1 MEFEIMKK
9 DYIYAIYEFDK
20 KTGRLSRRIELPDC
34 DPDIVREQFAP
45 NEDLEPYISDS
56 HPVLSYQQ
64 ALLIDPSLS
73 ERALNFSRFD
83 YDLQANMK
91 S

>member
-1 MEFEIMKK
+1 MKK

-34 DPDIVREQFAP
+34 DPNIVREQFAP

-56 HPVLSYQQ
+56 HPVL
-64 ALLIDPSLS
+64 ALVIDPSLS
-73 ERALNFSRFD
+73 EIELDFSRFD